1 MICLVEQ
8 IKKLCSDNKT
18 SIKALEKELG
28 FGNGTIR
35 RWDTNAPSVEK
46 IILVANRFNV
56 PVSFITGKEEQ
67 KEKPTLQMEGE
78 LDAETM
84 ELLEAWNS
92 SDEAKEFLLSAAR
105 MIKARRSE
113 K

>member
-1 MICLVEQ
+1 MVEQ

-35 RWDTNAPSVEK
+35 RWDTNAPSVDK

-56 PVSFITGKEEQ
+56 PVSLITGTDEQ
-67 KEKPTLQMEGE
+67 KEKPTLQTESERIPGYSKLSDTNRAIVDSMI
-78 LDAETM
+78 AQ
-84 ELLEAWNS
+84 LL
-92 SDEAKEFLLSAAR
+92 AAQ
-105 MIKARRSE
+105 SE
-113 K
+113 D